1 MHFSDRQKRCNAR
14 GCEKRHEMV
23 RDSVDNDGRLRL
35 LLWPCLLVPQTS
47 WLKLA
52 VAGFFWYYAG
62 FFLLL
67 GGGSV
72 ERPKE
77 IQTRP
82 AGRRTKGRF
91 STSRAGM
98 APSSKVL
105 VTPRLP

>member
-1 MHFSDRQKRCNAR
+1 MS
-14 GCEKRHEMV
+14 V
-23 RDSVDNDGRLRL
+23 R
-35 LLWPCLLVPQTS
+35 
-47 WLKLA
+47 
-52 VAGFFWYYAG
+52 YAG
-62 FFLLL
+62 TV
-67 GGGSV
+67 GTVGTVGTYGTSYGTTGAPSQVRHPGGSV
-72 ERPKE
+72 ERPDE